1 MLSVVGRRVPGVGSK
16 RVSDAMVSRSVGSV
30 KPVTLPHQ
38 AYGREPI
45 EWFEGKRPVW
55 AWVQWPNRA
64 ATREA
69 AWAVGAN
76 DRVVIL
82 EVPCD
87 GGHWQPVVWRKAVS
101 VRRLG

>member
-1 MLSVVGRRVPGVGSK
+1 MSGVAGTVPGVGSNK
-16 RVSDAMVSRSVGSV
+16 VSDEKLSRVLSSV

-38 AYGREPI
+38 AYGRQPI
-45 EWFEGKRPVW
+45 EWFESKRAVW

-82 EVPCD
+82 EVPCE
-87 GGHWQPVVWRKAVS
+87 GGHWQPVVWRNAVTQ
-101 VRRLG
+101 RTL